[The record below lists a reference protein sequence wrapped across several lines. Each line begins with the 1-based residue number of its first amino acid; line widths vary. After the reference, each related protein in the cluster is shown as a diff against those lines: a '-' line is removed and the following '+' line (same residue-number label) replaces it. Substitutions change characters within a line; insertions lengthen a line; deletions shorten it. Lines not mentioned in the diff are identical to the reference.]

1 MEDRK
6 VVIEL
11 QNVKRYFQVG
21 SETVKAL
28 RGVSFKIYEGEFV
41 TIQGTSG
48 SGKSTLLNQLG
59 CLDTPTSG
67 EYFLDGISVR
77 TMSKTQ
83 RAHLRNR
90 KIGFVFQNYNLLAKT
105 TAIENV
111 ELPLMYNSAVSAT
124 ERRERAISAL
134 KAVGLGDRL
143 EHKSNQMS
151 GGQMQ
156 RVAIAR
162 ALVNDPAVLLADEAT
177 GNLDTR
183 TSFEMLVLFQ
193 ELYKQGHTI
202 IFVTHNPE
210 IAEYASRNINLRDGK
225 IREDT
230 INTNIK
236 SAAEALAALIMNIL
250 NLFKVSI
257 KAVSNNK
264 MRSFLSMLGIIIGV
278 AAVIIMM
285 AIGQGSKES
294 IRQELST
301 MGTNLLTVRPGADM
315 RGGVRQDPSSMQ
327 TLKMADYE
335 RILRERKF
343 VTKVSPEVTASGQV
357 IYGNNNTN
365 TSMYGESTDYL
376 DIKQWTIEEG
386 ECFTD
391 EDIKKAS
398 KVCVVGKTIVTELFG
413 EGADPIGK
421 TVRFKSIP
429 MRIVGVLK
437 SKGYN
442 SWGMDQDNV
451 MIAPYTTVMKRV
463 AAQTWFSSI
472 VCSAVTEELSD
483 AAIEELTQILRDNH
497 KLKEDAD
504 DDFTIRSQ
512 AEMMETMSSTMDT
525 VTLILVVAAA
535 FSLLVAGIGI
545 MNIMLVSV
553 TERTKE
559 IGLRMAVGATGPVI
573 SLQFLIESVLISVT
587 GGLLGIFVGC
597 SASAFLP
604 SFGMPSS
611 VPAWSIYVSFLVC
624 VFIGVLFGYIPAQK
638 AANMDPIEAI
648 RHE

>member
-1 MEDRK
+1 
-6 VVIEL
+6 
-11 QNVKRYFQVG
+11 
-21 SETVKAL
+21 
-28 RGVSFKIYEGEFV
+28 
-41 TIQGTSG
+41 
-48 SGKSTLLNQLG
+48 
-59 CLDTPTSG
+59 
-67 EYFLDGISVR
+67 
-77 TMSKTQ
+77 
-83 RAHLRNR
+83 
-90 KIGFVFQNYNLLAKT
+90 
-105 TAIENV
+105 
-111 ELPLMYNSAVSAT
+111 
-124 ERRERAISAL
+124 
-134 KAVGLGDRL
+134 
-143 EHKSNQMS
+143 
-151 GGQMQ
+151 
-156 RVAIAR
+156 
-162 ALVNDPAVLLADEAT
+162 
-177 GNLDTR
+177 
-183 TSFEMLVLFQ
+183 
-193 ELYKQGHTI
+193 
-202 IFVTHNPE
+202 
-210 IAEYASRNINLRDGK
+210 
-225 IREDT
+225 
-230 INTNIK
+230 
-236 SAAEALAALIMNIL
+236 MNIL
-250 NLFKVSI
+250 NLFKVSLR
-257 KAVSNNK
+257 AVASNK

-285 AIGQGSKES
+285 SIGQGSKES
-294 IRQELST
+294 IRAELST
-301 MGTNLLTVRPGADM
+301 MGTNLLTIRPGADM

-335 RILRERKF
+335 RIVREKKF
-343 VTKVSPEVTASGQV
+343 VTKVSPEVTASGQA

-365 TSMYGESTDYL
+365 ASMYGESIDYL
-376 DIKQWTIEEG
+376 DIKQWPVEEG
-386 ECFTD
+386 ECFTE
-391 EDIKKAS
+391 EDIRKAA
-398 KVCVVGKTIVTELFG
+398 KVCVVGTTIVKELFG
-413 EGADPIGK
+413 ENAPDPIGK
-421 TVRFKSIP
+421 TIRFKSIP

-451 MIAPYTTVMKRV
+451 IIAPYTTVMKRI
-463 AAQTWFSSI
+463 AAQTYFSSI

-497 KLKEDAD
+497 KLKEEAE

-525 VTLILVVAAA
+525 VTIILVVAAA

-587 GGLLGIFVGC
+587 GGLIGVLVGIGV
-597 SASAFLP
+597 SAFAS